1 MDLSKVR
8 ISLSPKVSW
17 QRIEDKII
25 VVNPEERKMHIL
37 AESGTDIWE
46 CLTTPKSIDEVVTLI
61 SKEYEVDVS
70 CARRDIQDFIVTL
83 KDKKLVI
90 FK

>member
-1 MDLSKVR
+1 VR

-37 AESGTDIWE
+37 AESGTSIWE
-46 CLTTPKSIDEVVTLI
+46 CLTTPKSIDEVVALI

-70 CARRDIQDFIVTL
+70 CARRDIQDFIVIL
-83 KDKKLVI
+83 KDKNLVI